1 MSVFRCFGAAALQLS
16 EALDL
21 WKGGH
26 LGRKRLAE
34 CPVFGRLP
42 IPTGPIMDIT
52 QRMHGCY
59 QGLDKQV
66 QDGCSKVP
74 NSAPFGLVQYLAACY
89 SLNRGNAWTA
99 HAGDVA
105 RAPICGMDLMQF
117 SNSCGRNSETG
128 GSYSGPGLPMSGPD
142 GVVVACE

>member
-1 MSVFRCFGAAALQLS
+1 
-16 EALDL
+16 
-21 WKGGH
+21 
-26 LGRKRLAE
+26 
-34 CPVFGRLP
+34 
-42 IPTGPIMDIT
+42 MDIT

-59 QGLDKQV
+59 QELDKQV
-66 QDGCSKVP
+66 QDGCSKVL
-74 NSAPFGLVQYLAACY
+74 NSAPFGLVQYLVACY

-117 SNSCGRNSETG
+117 SKSCGRNSETG